1 MKEVIGLNKEIPC
14 ENENMD
20 VMISELVEREEFAC
34 TANGTCLTQCG
45 IDSYYI

>member
-1 MKEVIGLNKEIPC
+1 MKLIELNKEIPC

-34 TANGTCLTQCG
+34 TGNVDCG
-45 IDSYYI
+45 VAACGVKDV